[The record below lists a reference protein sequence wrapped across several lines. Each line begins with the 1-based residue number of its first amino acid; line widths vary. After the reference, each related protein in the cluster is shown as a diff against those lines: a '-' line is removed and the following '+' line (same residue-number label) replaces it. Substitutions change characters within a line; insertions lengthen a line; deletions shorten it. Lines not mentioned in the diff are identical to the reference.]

1 MSFTLLSLIIVV
13 MLAMIASI
21 EIYRG
26 VHRGFLL
33 SLVTLANVIVYLIV
47 SFVLNA
53 LFSNMISNEILYSVK
68 RLKVYRNFSE
78 ALPELDMVAEA
89 VIAMAVGSILFVF
102 VFFVVRIIL
111 SVFFNTIY
119 KIFSLRKAN
128 DPGYGR
134 EDNSCSTRL
143 NKVRGAICGGIS
155 ALLITLIVTCP
166 IMGTLEVSTRVLSI
180 VGKASNKTISMIG
193 QGNVSAVKDFSN
205 DVVGNVFY
213 RCGGRW
219 IYENSVSTT
228 LAGKSV
234 CLLSEIEVI
243 EEMAGDAIC
252 VYSILQKPQN
262 VTEEHLMAL
271 ERLRYKLPELEICE
285 RLIGDVI
292 RQCSTAWI
300 EGNSFLSIKRP
311 ALNPVV
317 EPTVLSILS
326 ECANTTSRNAIQN
339 ADTVLEVYGVLLE
352 SGILSMNTADY
363 SQILDLIT
371 QEGMIEKLDDIL
383 AKNSEIES
391 VNSTSMMMGVFVSY
405 IESQN
410 FSDADYRGFLK
421 GVASVINTVNAS
433 QDLSDT
439 RREIELSL
447 QIQERLSALGISV
460 SQDITEKLSAE
471 LLENLPGTK
480 ISEEDVKFIFEKYK
494 NG

>member
-13 MLAMIASI
+13 MLVMIAGI

-33 SLVTLANVIVYLIV
+33 SLVTLANIIASLIV

-78 ALPELDMVAEA
+78 ALPELDPVAEA

-102 VFFVVRIIL
+102 VFFAVRIVL
-111 SVFFNTIY
+111 SVLFDMIY
-119 KIFSLRKAN
+119 KTFSLRKKN

-134 EDNSCSTRL
+134 EDDSCSARL

-180 VGKASNKTISMIG
+180 VEKASNKTISMIG
-193 QGNVSAVKDFSN
+193 KGNVSAVQDFSN
-205 DVVGNVFY
+205 DIVGNVFY

-234 CLLSEIEVI
+234 CLLSEIEAI
-243 EEMAGDAIC
+243 EDMSGDAIFL
-252 VYSILQKPQN
+252 YGILQKPQN
-262 VTEEHLMAL
+262 VTEEHLLAL
-271 ERLRYKLPELEICE
+271 ERLRSKLPNLELCE

-311 ALNPVV
+311 ALSPVV
-317 EPTVLSILS
+317 EPAVLSILA
-326 ECANTTSRNAIQN
+326 ECSNTTSRNAMQN
-339 ADTVLEVYGVLLE
+339 ADTVLEVYGILLE
-352 SGILSMNTADY
+352 SGIFAMNTEDY

-371 QEGMIEKLDDIL
+371 KAEIIEKLDQVLEKNPNIEDI
-383 AKNSEIES
+383 NSSSMIMS
-391 VNSTSMMMGVFVSY
+391 VFASY
-405 IESQN
+405 IDSQN
-410 FSDADYRGFLK
+410 FSEADYRGFLK
-421 GVASVINTVNAS
+421 GVASVVNTVNAS
-433 QDLSDT
+433 QDLSDS
-439 RREIELSL
+439 RKARELSA
-447 QIQERLSALGISV
+447 QIQNSLSELGLFV
-460 SQDITEKLSAE
+460 SEDVTEKLSAE
-471 LLENLPGTK
+471 LLESLPGTK
-480 ISEEDVKFIFEKYK
+480 ISEDDVKFIFEKYK